1 MVRHRVRE
9 PQQGRVPTVSV
20 VVPCYNYGH
29 FLEDCLRSIVD
40 QPGVTTDVLVIDDA
54 SPDGSGEVAEALAER
69 YPNVRVIRH
78 EENRGHIATYNEG
91 LPLATGDYVVL
102 LSADDQLT
110 PGALGRATALMEAHP
125 EVGLVYGHPV
135 SFSDVPPTA
144 RTEASSWSVWS
155 GDHWIRAQLRRGLSI
170 IYSPEAVVRTSVHRE
185 VGWYR
190 PELPHTGDLEMWL
203 RIAAVASVGRV
214 NGADQAF
221 RRVHPQSMMQ
231 SRFGT
236 PLRDLEGRL
245 EAVTSFLRTDRDRLR
260 SPGRLDALA
269 RRVMAGE
276 SLDLACSL
284 MMSGSG
290 TDDAGAG
297 PEAYVSFAA
306 EVWPRYRRLPGW
318 REYRLR
324 SADSGPGPLTR
335 AELAVLA
342 TRRDLVGR
350 VRWQRWTRMGL

>member
-1 MVRHRVRE
+1 MRHRVTAPAPGRE
-9 PQQGRVPTVSV
+9 PTVSV

-29 FLEDCLRSIVD
+29 FLEDCIRSIVE
-40 QPGVTTDVLVIDDA
+40 QPGVVADVLVIDDA
-54 SPDGSGEVAEALAER
+54 SPDGSGDVAEALADR
-69 YPNVRVIRH
+69 YPRVRVIRH
-78 EENRGHIATYNEG
+78 LENRGHIATYNEG
-91 LPLATGDYVVL
+91 LPQAEGDYVVL

-135 SFSDVPPTA
+135 SFSDTPPPA
-144 RTEASSWSVWS
+144 RTEVGSWSVWA
-155 GDHWIRAQLRRGLSI
+155 GERWIRAQLRRGLSI

-203 RIAAVASVGRV
+203 RVAAEASVGRV

-221 RRVHPQSMMQ
+221 RRVHPQSMMRTQ
-231 SRFGT
+231 FGT

-245 EAVTSFLRTDRDRLR
+245 DAITSFLRTSRARLD

-276 SLDLACSL
+276 SLDLACAL
-284 MMSGSG
+284 VASGAG
-290 TDDAGAG
+290 QDDAGAG
-297 PEAYVSFAA
+297 PEDYVTFAA
-306 EVWPRYRRLPGW
+306 TVWPRYRRLPGW

-324 SADSGPGPLTR
+324 SGNGPSGPVVR
-335 AELAVLA
+335 AELGALA
-342 TRRDLVGR
+342 ARRDLAGR
-350 VRWQRWTRMGL
+350 IRWQRWHRLGL